1 MTLLDHNNAAEP
13 VRSEPGRSA
22 LVAGCSR
29 ARALGLPHLVA
40 LPTSSLSLFGPPGDV
55 HVLQWDPSTEM
66 LVLAAA
72 ADAEH
77 AAAAVRRGELD
88 SSLGPYPLKTHDE
101 WVSLSRHVDEAVLRR
116 AGLQSGT
123 FVLAG
128 GIDDDEEP

>member
-1 MTLLDHNNAAEP
+1 M
-13 VRSEPGRSA
+13 
-22 LVAGCSR
+22 
-29 ARALGLPHLVA
+29 
-40 LPTSSLSLFGPPGDV
+40 
-55 HVLQWDPSTEM
+55 LQWDPSTEM

-88 SSLGPYPLKTHDE
+88 SSLGPYPLKTHEE

-116 AGLQSGT
+116 AGLQRGT

-128 GIDDDEEP
+128 GIDDDEEPEPKP